1 MKKFIKSSYFLIMML
16 FIYVPIAV
24 MIIFSFNSGSSVTSW
39 SGFSLEWYSA
49 LVNNSPFMKSITVS
63 LFVAMVSTIMSL
75 LIGMMA
81 VVGLTKI
88 KKRSADNWV
97 RIANIPLVNADV
109 ITAVGLMLLFVLAGL
124 KFGIVTLIA
133 AHISFNV
140 PYVII
145 TVLPFM
151 NRIDKNILEA
161 SKDLGG
167 NQRQTFYKVV
177 LPILTPC
184 IITAAAIC
192 FAMSFDDFIISYF
205 TGGGQTN
212 VSTFIYTAK
221 RMQPYINAFGTL
233 LVASIV
239 LIVLIWNI
247 IQIALQKSK
256 DVKVQIKKGEYKIKV
271 ISRIES
277 EIKYLQSCL
286 STGTR
291 TQKTKNL
298 KLLAKFKLLKIQFKL
313 LNSKNNN
320 KKISKLEW
328 KKELISSEI
337 KTEKRYFTIF
347 KKLNIKKS
355 QIELKIK
362 KMTNEKKIRKFEQVL
377 SKLERKIYKY
387 EKEIEWINERNQN
400 DKDKALEIG
409 QQVIDLK
416 EELASLEYPN
426 SKEISWYNKKIK
438 ELSIKRDS
446 LLEGRNQ
453 YKLRMTIEKLA
464 LLQKENEEKS
474 RKKYEQLKL
483 IKEKVFRKISLVDSI
498 DKQINLLNKDDE
510 NYSSKLAELQKIREE
525 KLKEATDSINSKLD
539 LKEEKLKKVNN
550 YVKAKKDKY
559 FPDVLE
565 ETYVPKSNRWI
576 KRNWKQLT
584 MGSALLISFS
594 LLTTAYVMNNIY
606 DLVIGNWG
614 SYIDVN
620 LITKFEKET
629 GYKVNYQQYDS
640 NESLYNKTYTFNYDI
655 MVPSDYM
662 VEKLATEGA
671 LQKIDWDKVETI
683 ENPIENPSSK
693 VCNDALFQEE
703 EIEKEI
709 LHYNCNILDAH
720 ENHKFKDADDISSNL
735 LDYSIPWFWGDVRIV
750 FNLGDMVNGQFKENT
765 KLVNFLKEQ
774 NIFTEQTNQ
783 KSMFYEIDPNKL
795 SWDILWKGAEA
806 GFNLALNEDP
816 KNVFMYGFEKLYGN
830 VEAKDGLTVNNVALS
845 KQQQIDNVSNEIKN
859 LVSYRNVGLYGD
871 QLQDKVHDKDF
882 DIAVM
887 YNGDLIYATQDDYE
901 SEVEEDN
908 LVVNREEV
916 QSNNFDFTIISEVP
930 RKDLTH
936 KNIKILDKE
945 VKKESTNLWSDN
957 LVISSG
963 NRELEATYAFINFI
977 YSRDSQEALV
987 DETGMPTGFQEIL
1000 EYGMT
1005 KGDEWEKWFTPQEGD
1020 SFSFDEKLD
1029 NYLVDKFNQIISTK
1043 H

>member
-16 FIYVPIAV
+16 FIYAPIAV
-24 MIIFSFNSGSSVTSW
+24 MITFSFNSGNSVSSW
-39 SGFSLEWYSA
+39 SGFSLSWYSS
-49 LVNNSPFMKSITVS
+49 LIKNSPFMKSITVS
-63 LFVAMVSTIMSL
+63 LFVAMVSTLISL

-88 KKRSADNWV
+88 RKRSADNWV

-124 KFGIVTLIA
+124 KFGIITLIA
-133 AHISFNV
+133 AHVSFNV

-233 LVASIV
+233 LVASIIF
-239 LIVLIWNI
+239 IVLIWNI
-247 IQIALQKSK
+247 IQISLQRSK
-256 DVKVQIKKGEYKIKV
+256 EIKHQIKKGEYKIKL
-271 ISRIES
+271 ISKIEN

-298 KLLAKFKLLKIQFKL
+298 KLLVQYKMLRLQIRL
-313 LNSKNNN
+313 LNNKDNN

-337 KTEKRYFTIF
+337 RVEKRYFTIF

-355 QIELKIK
+355 QIELKIE
-362 KMTNEKKIRKFEQVL
+362 KMTSEKKIKKFEQVL
-377 SKLERKIYKY
+377 HKLDRKINKY
-387 EKEIEWINERNQN
+387 EKEIEWINERNEH
-400 DKDKALEIG
+400 DKERSLEIG
-409 QQVIDLK
+409 QQVINLK
-416 EELASLEYPN
+416 EELSGLENP
-426 SKEISWYNKKIK
+426 SAKDISWYNKRIK
-438 ELSIKRDS
+438 TLSIKRDS

-464 LLQKENEEKS
+464 LIKKETEEKT
-474 RKKYEQLKL
+474 RAKYEQLNTMKA
-483 IKEKVFRKISLVDSI
+483 KVFRKVSLVDSI
-498 DKQINLLNKDDE
+498 DKQISLLDKNQA
-510 NYSSKLAELQKIREE
+510 NYNEKLFDLKKLRDE
-525 KLKEATDSINSKLD
+525 KLKEATDSINSKLSN
-539 LKEEKLKKVNN
+539 KEEKLNKVNS
-550 YVKAKKDKY
+550 YVKSKKDKY

-584 MGSALLISFS
+584 MGTALLTSFS
-594 LLTTAYVMNNIY
+594 LLTTAYIMNNIY
-606 DLVIGNWG
+606 DLVVGNWG
-614 SYIDVN
+614 SYIDPE
-620 LITKFEKET
+620 LITEFEKET

-640 NESLYNKTYTFNYDI
+640 NESLYNKSYTFNYDI

-662 VEKLATEGA
+662 VEKFATEGA
-671 LQKIDWDKVETI
+671 LQRIDWCRVENI
-683 ENPIENPSSK
+683 KSPIEVDCPSPEK
-693 VCNDALFQEE
+693 LIYQENEYELTYNEAIE
-703 EIEKEI
+703 E
-709 LHYNCNILDAH
+709 AH
-720 ENHKFKDADDISSNL
+720 RLHKFTDAEGDEANL
-735 LDYSIPWFWGDVRIV
+735 LNYSIPWLWGDVRIV
-750 FNLGDMVNGQFKENT
+750 FNIGEMKNDKFVENKE
-765 KLVNFLKEQ
+765 LIDFL
-774 NIFTEQTNQ
+774 NQ
-783 KSMFYEIDPNKL
+783 HEGLLEPIENNDNEFYKIKQDKL
-795 SWDILWKGAEA
+795 SWNILWEAAEK

-830 VEAKDGLTVNNVALS
+830 VEAVEGLQVDGKTLS
-845 KQQQIDNVSNEIKN
+845 KQQQIDNVSAEIKN
-859 LVSYRNVGLYGD
+859 LVSKRNVGLYGD
-871 QLQDKVHDKDF
+871 QLLDKVHERDF

-901 SEVEEDN
+901 SEVETEDSLFKISDELN
-908 LVVNREEV
+908 TI
-916 QSNNFDFTIISEVP
+916 NNFKFTTLSAVP
-930 RKDLTH
+930 RAKLANSTE
-936 KNIKILDKE
+936 DKS
-945 VKKESTNLWSDN
+945 ESTNLWSDN
-957 LVISSG
+957 LVISSM
-963 NRELEATYAFINFI
+963 NRHLDATYAFINFM
-977 YSRDSQEALV
+977 YSRESQEALV

-1000 EYGMT
+1000 DYGT
-1005 KGDEWEKWFTPQEGD
+1005 EKGDEWAKWFIPEKGN
-1020 SFSFDEKLD
+1020 SFSFDEKFD